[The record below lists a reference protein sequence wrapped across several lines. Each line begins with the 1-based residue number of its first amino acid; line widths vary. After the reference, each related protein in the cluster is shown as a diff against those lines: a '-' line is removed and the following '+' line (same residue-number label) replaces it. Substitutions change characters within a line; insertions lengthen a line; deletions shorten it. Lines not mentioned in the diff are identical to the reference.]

1 MFRRENTQPELNWL
15 LCYRTCQSLDGTLGG
30 RISWW
35 VLGRQAFQ
43 AYLTIN
49 LNTPGD
55 PNVLWNT
62 VCKPLLEFKAK
73 GTNLQWLLGDTG
85 SHQFPG
91 SVGAVG
97 LQMPNNFKCGPSL
110 LTWAPQAAGVT
121 VGRAGDQGGLPVL
134 GLSI

>member
-1 MFRRENTQPELNWL
+1 MVVGQAGFPSLFNHQPEH
-15 LCYRTCQSLDGTLGG
+15 
-30 RISWW
+30 
-35 VLGRQAFQ
+35 
-43 AYLTIN
+43 
-49 LNTPGD
+49 PGD

-62 VCKPLLEFKAK
+62 VCKPLIEFKAK
-73 GTNLQWLLGDTG
+73 GTNLQWLLGDMG

-134 GLSI
+134 GAEHMKVGGEAGG